1 MAGWWHSVGA
11 GRDGS
16 RGVAGRCT
24 EGYGVGGFDQDGRE
38 RDGGSAADGG
48 GDQKGVWQTWTRL
61 GRGWLGA
68 SPTLEESIPLAG
80 VAESVG

>member
-61 GRGWLGA
+61 GRGWLVRGCREHLR
-68 SPTLEESIPLAG
+68 P
-80 VAESVG
+80 